1 MSTNNASKRV
11 PISTDRVDFR
21 SLEIG
26 ECFEGRYLEE
36 RIVGTDGR
44 KVFILEPASSLDS
57 RFGLWGDA
65 ALVRAFAQLRPG
77 DLVEISRLEDEPG
90 PRPATVEHRYQVYRI
105 EG

>member
-1 MSTNNASKRV
+1 MSTNEVSKRV
-11 PISTDRVDFR
+11 SISTDRVDFR

-65 ALVRAFAQLRPG
+65 ALVRAFSQLQSG
-77 DLVEISRLEDEPG
+77 DRIEISRVEDAPG
-90 PRPATVEHRYQVYRI
+90 PRPGTVEHRYQVYRV

>member
-1 MSTNNASKRV
+1 MSTNKVSKRV
-11 PISTDRVDFR
+11 SISTDRVDFR
-21 SLEIG
+21 SLESG

-36 RIVGTDGR
+36 RVVGTDGR

-65 ALVRAFAQLRPG
+65 ALCRAFSQLRPG
-77 DLVEISRLEDEPG
+77 DLVEISRLEDGPG
-90 PRPATVEHRYQVYRI
+90 PRPATVEHRYLVYRI

>member
-1 MSTNNASKRV
+1 MTTNNAPKRV
-11 PISTDRVDFR
+11 SISTDRVEFR

-36 RIVGTDGR
+36 RFVGTDGR

-77 DLVEISRLEDEPG
+77 DLVEISRLEDGPG
-90 PRPATVEHRYQVYRI
+90 PRPATVEHCYQVYRI